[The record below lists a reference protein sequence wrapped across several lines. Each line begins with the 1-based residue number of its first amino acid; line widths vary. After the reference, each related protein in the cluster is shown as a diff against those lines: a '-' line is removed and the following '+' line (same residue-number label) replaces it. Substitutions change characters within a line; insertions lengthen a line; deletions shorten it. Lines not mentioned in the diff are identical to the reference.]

1 VSAPL
6 TIFLAKLIG
15 LYCVLFGL
23 VMVAQKEA
31 MLDIVAALMRNG
43 PVLLIVEVIAV
54 TAGLAIVIGHNVWS
68 GGALPVLVTLPGWI
82 MLIRGVMLLF
92 LSPQGKIRFFEM
104 FRFAELFYLY
114 TRNHPRPRHLPD
126 PCGVHQSSQSND
138 RKPVL

>member
-1 VSAPL
+1 MSAPL

-82 MLIRGVMLLF
+82 MLIRGVVLLF

-104 FRFAELFYLY
+104 FRVAAVLSPY
-114 TRNHPRPRHLPD
+114 RDHPRPRHLPD
-126 PCGVHQSSQSND
+126 PCGVHQLSQSND